1 LFGKKRITMCREG
14 LYYVVV
20 LSFIVVGAIL
30 REINLLVVVAGM
42 MLAPLLINI
51 RLAIATL
58 HRLRITRKIPANIC
72 AGDLLCVDI
81 LATNA
86 RRWLASWAVIVED
99 RVAWEG
105 GEHDGSRR
113 KVEVFVPHVGPGQT
127 ETTSYRGRLM
137 RRGSY
142 RFGPLRVS
150 TRFPLGLVRR
160 SVTMEDEQTLV
171 VFPRVGTL
179 RQAWYALLRAEQ
191 SGASIGRSR
200 KGLHEGDF
208 YGLRD
213 WRAGDSR
220 RWIHWRTSARRG
232 ALAVREFEQQH
243 EQKLVVLLD
252 LWAPD
257 EPSDDQ
263 SDRVELAI
271 SFAASIVADQCRR
284 GGSQLWVGTAGE
296 SAEVIYGA
304 SSPNIL
310 QEIMMHLAL
319 VKASSS
325 TPLSELLPRGLSQL
339 RGDGRLVVVSTRPL
353 DLRGGGR
360 LAELRENPQ
369 ALHALQQCLVIDVGS
384 QQLGEYFVVE

>member
-1 LFGKKRITMCREG
+1 LFGKRRITICREG
-14 LYYVVV
+14 LYYLVV

-42 MLAPLLINI
+42 MLAPLLINL

-58 HRLRITRKIPANIC
+58 HRLKITRKVPAHLC
-72 AGDLLCVDI
+72 AGDLLFVDI

-99 RVAWEG
+99 RVEWEG
-105 GEHDGSRR
+105 AAGDGNRR

-127 ETTSYRGRLM
+127 QSLSYRGRLM
-137 RRGSY
+137 RRGRY
-142 RFGPLRVS
+142 RFGPLRLS

-160 SVTMEDEQTLV
+160 TVMIDDEETLV
-171 VFPRVGTL
+171 VFPRLGTL
-179 RQAWYALLRAEQ
+179 RQAWYSQLRAEQ
-191 SGASIGRSR
+191 SGASTSRSR

-243 EQKLVVLLD
+243 EQKLAILLD
-252 LWAPD
+252 LWVPD
-257 EPSDDQ
+257 ESSVEQ
-263 SDRVELAI
+263 WDRAELAI
-271 SFAASIVADQCRR
+271 SFVASVVADQCRR

-296 SAEVIYGA
+296 SAEVVHGA
-304 SSPNIL
+304 SSPSFL

-319 VKASSS
+319 VKAHSSP
-325 TPLSELLPRGLSQL
+325 PLSELLSRGLTRL
-339 RGDGRLVVVSTRPL
+339 RPDGRLVVVSTRPL

-360 LAELRENPQ
+360 FAELRQDPQ
-369 ALHALQQCLVIDVGS
+369 TLHSLEQCLVIDAGS

>member
-1 LFGKKRITMCREG
+1 LFGKKRITICREG
-14 LYYVVV
+14 LYYLVV

-58 HRLRITRKIPANIC
+58 HRLKVTRRIPANIC
-72 AGDLLCVDI
+72 AGDLLYVDV
-81 LATNA
+81 LASNA

-99 RVAWEG
+99 RVEWEG
-105 GEHDGSRR
+105 EAGDGNQR
-113 KVEVFVPHVGPGQT
+113 KVEVFVPHVGAG
-127 ETTSYRGRLM
+127 ETKTMSYRGRLM
-137 RRGSY
+137 RRGRY

-160 SVTMEDEQTLV
+160 TITIDDEQSLV
-171 VFPRVGTL
+171 VFPRLGAL
-179 RQAWYALLRAEQ
+179 KQAWYALLRAEQ
-191 SGASIGRSR
+191 SGASMGRSR

-243 EQKLVVLLD
+243 EQKLAILLD
-252 LWAPD
+252 LWLPD
-257 EPSDDQ
+257 ESSAEQ
-263 SDRVELAI
+263 ADRVELAI
-271 SFAASIVADQCRR
+271 SFAASVVADQCRR

-296 SAEVIYGA
+296 SAEVIHGA
-304 SSPNIL
+304 SSPSFL
-310 QEIMMHLAL
+310 QEAMMHLAL
-319 VKASSS
+319 VRAASSP
-325 TPLSELLPRGLSQL
+325 PLSELLSRGLSQL

-360 LAELRENPQ
+360 FAELRKNPQ
-369 ALHALQQCLVIDVGS
+369 ALHALQQCLVIDAGS

>member
-1 LFGKKRITMCREG
+1 M
-14 LYYVVV
+14 YYLVV

-42 MLAPLLINI
+42 MLAPLLINL

-58 HRLRITRKIPANIC
+58 HRLKITRKVPAHIC
-72 AGDLLCVDI
+72 AGDLLFVDI

-105 GEHDGSRR
+105 AAGDGNRR

-127 ETTSYRGRLM
+127 QSLSYRGRLM
-137 RRGSY
+137 RRGRY
-142 RFGPLRVS
+142 RFGPLRLS

-160 SVTMEDEQTLV
+160 TVMIDDEETLV
-171 VFPRVGTL
+171 VFPRLGTL
-179 RQAWYALLRAEQ
+179 RQAWYSQLRAEQ
-191 SGASIGRSR
+191 SGASTSRSR

-208 YGLRD
+208 YGPRD

-243 EQKLVVLLD
+243 EQKLAILLD
-252 LWAPD
+252 LWVPD
-257 EPSDDQ
+257 ESSVEQ
-263 SDRVELAI
+263 WDRAELAI
-271 SFAASIVADQCRR
+271 SFVASVVADQCRR

-296 SAEVIYGA
+296 SAEVTHGA
-304 SSPNIL
+304 SSPSFL
-310 QEIMMHLAL
+310 HEIMTHHAL
-319 VKASSS
+319 INPGSSP
-325 TPLSELLPRGLSQL
+325 PLPELLSRGLAQL
-339 RGDGRLVVVSTRPL
+339 RADGRLIVVSTRPL
-353 DLRGGGR
+353 DFHGGGR
-360 LAELRENPQ
+360 FVELRQDPQ
-369 ALHALQQCLVIDVGS
+369 ALHLLQQCLVIDAGS
-384 QQLGEYFVVE
+384 EQLGEYFVVE